1 MSSETIADKFDA
13 EVAVG
18 GGSDTVADHFD
29 AETAVGGS
37 SVTPADRFD
46 AEAAVGGSS
55 ETVADRFDAECVVGK
70 GWGWLKKVVG
80 AVEKAGTAYLQT
92 SQGNV
97 PVTGDAL
104 QKAGEMVLGARGG
117 NTGLQDKIKAISELA
132 ARGDPA
138 GKQAAG
144 VLEMLNDLAKKQEA
158 KAPAGAAAV
167 VGETLGERDIN
178 AELDTGDAYD
188 WGW

>member
-1 MSSETIADKFDA
+1 MSEADKFDA
-13 EVAVG
+13 EEVSG
-18 GGSDTVADHFD
+18 GEAPAEQFDT
-29 AETAVGGS
+29 
-37 SVTPADRFD
+37 
-46 AEAAVGGSS
+46 EASHGGSS
-55 ETVADRFDAECVVGK
+55 ETVADGFDAETAVVG

-80 AVEKAGTAYLQT
+80 AVEQVGTAYLQT

-104 QKAGEMVLGARGG
+104 KKAGEMVLGARGG
-117 NTGLQDKIKAISELA
+117 DQSLQDKIKAIAALA
-132 ARGDPA
+132 DRGDPA

-144 VLEMLNDLAKKQEA
+144 VLEMMNNLAKKYEA
-158 KAPAGAAAV
+158 KAPVGAAAA
-167 VGETLGERDIN
+167 VGETLMERDIN